1 MFLNNG
7 ILVSLNQKYLQK
19 SKYYFQKIAMKMMA
33 DETKR
38 QRARSEGIRQIDK
51 SLNLAWSLQ
60 KSKGV

>member
-33 DETKR
+33 NETKR

-51 SLNLAWSLQ
+51 SLNLDWSLQ